1 MACAAVSSEL
11 PQFDSIVPAIK
22 PHYAFFSPLHR
33 EIGGL
38 PMTSFEW
45 MTADRQLQRSIFGG
59 GVEVIANFGDSA
71 AQSGRDRIPAGSV
84 LIRRQGVVNAS
95 VYTPT
100 RH

>member
-1 MACAAVSSEL
+1 L
-11 PQFDSIVPAIK
+11 N
-22 PHYAFFSPLHR
+22 
-33 EIGGL
+33 
-38 PMTSFEW
+38 
-45 MTADRQLQRSIFGG
+45 ADWRLQRAVFGG
-59 GVEVIANFGDSA
+59 RVEVIANFGDSA